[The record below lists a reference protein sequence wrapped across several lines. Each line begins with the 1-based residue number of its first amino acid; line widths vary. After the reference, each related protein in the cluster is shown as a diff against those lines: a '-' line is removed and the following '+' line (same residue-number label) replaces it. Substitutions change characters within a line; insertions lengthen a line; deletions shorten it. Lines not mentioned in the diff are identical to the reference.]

1 MKKFHSGFIYL
12 IIAAVLILALSAP
25 ALHSSASTKATLL
38 ESIQQQI
45 KELMTAVLRIQARIM
60 ELLAEAAKPPVVE
73 TEQRIDQTA
82 SSALP
87 PDVPVPATPVVE
99 EPVVTSELVWKFMPL
114 PSLYLSDPL
123 SILYRFSIAAGAKDA
138 EILSVT
144 YTFSYA
150 DVSVKDLEV
159 FVFYDEL
166 FSDPILL
173 RNTTTKRNRVGRYPG
188 YLGGGSGSIVIPIE
202 HVTAG
207 ITIPAHKTYYFEL
220 RGSPVGKNKGAF
232 FKISAEGL
240 AEITLE

>member
-1 MKKFHSGFIYL
+1 GFIYL
-12 IIAAVLILALSAP
+12 MIAAVLILALSAP
-25 ALHSSASTKATLL
+25 ASRSAASTQATLL

-45 KELMTAVLRIQARIM
+45 NELMTAVLRIQARIM
-60 ELLAEAAKPPVVE
+60 ELLAKAAKPPVVE
-73 TEQRIDQTA
+73 TEQDTIQT
-82 SSALP
+82 SSPTLP
-87 PDVPVPATPVVE
+87 PD
-99 EPVVTSELVWKFMPL
+99 
-114 PSLYLSDPL
+114 
-123 SILYRFSIAAGAKDA
+123 LYRFSIAAGAKDA